1 MSQAEEQFLS
11 VWNDS
16 SPEFPLQREQRL
28 VPGRRFRF
36 DFTHPPSWTALE
48 LDGGGWV
55 RGRHHRPRGRMR
67 DYEKDLLAAQLGW
80 QVIRFAPDQI
90 DEVLVTQLQDVMRQR
105 QRWIELAT
113 RMPGAG

>member
-1 MSQAEEQFLS
+1 
-11 VWNDS
+11 
-16 SPEFPLQREQRL
+16 
-28 VPGRRFRF
+28 
-36 DFTHPPSWTALE
+36 
-48 LDGGGWV
+48 
-55 RGRHHRPRGRMR
+55 MR